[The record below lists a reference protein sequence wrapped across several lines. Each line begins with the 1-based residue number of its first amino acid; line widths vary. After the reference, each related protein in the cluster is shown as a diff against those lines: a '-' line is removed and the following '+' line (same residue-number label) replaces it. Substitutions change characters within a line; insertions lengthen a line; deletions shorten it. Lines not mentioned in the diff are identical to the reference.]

1 MKAVVYD
8 RPRSFSVT
16 DIVTPAPGPGEV
28 RLRSVVT
35 GVCGTDLHIHEG
47 GFDSRYPLIP
57 GHEIVGAVES
67 LGEGVDGLHVGQQ
80 VAADNTV
87 LCGHCYYCRRDQP
100 LFCQN
105 FYSLGVN
112 GPGGFAEFVIV
123 RAEKCFPIDDLSR
136 EVAVMVEPTACV
148 VHGLD
153 VLALQPGSDV
163 LVFGAG
169 PTGLLLAQLLMHGG
183 AARVTVAAPTQFKL
197 DLARSYGL
205 DETVRLDR
213 SEPEAGTKELRRLA
227 PEGFDVVVEATGAV
241 SVLGRAVG
249 LAKMGGTVMVYGM
262 ASAEDRL
269 AVSPYEVFRRE
280 LTIKG
285 SFAQTHCFDRA
296 IALLRSG
303 RVRTDGIVTHRFPLD
318 GFGQALQA
326 LATDPTCLKSAIVG
340 GQGPPP

>member
-8 RPRSFSVT
+8 RPRSFAVSDVP
-16 DIVTPAPGPGEV
+16 TPQPGPGEV
-28 RLRSVVT
+28 RLRSAIT

-57 GHEIVGAVES
+57 GHEIVGTVDS
-67 LGEGVDGLHVGQQ
+67 VGEGVVELEPGQR

-87 LCGHCYYCRRDQP
+87 LCGHCYHCRRDEP
-100 LFCQN
+100 LFCKN

-112 GPGGFAEFVIV
+112 GPGGFADFVLV
-123 RAEKCFPIDDLSR
+123 RAEKCFPVDDLSL

-153 VLALQPGSDV
+153 VLALRPGSDV

-169 PTGLLLAQLLMHGG
+169 PTGLLLAQLLLHGG
-183 AARVTVAAPTQFKL
+183 AARVTVAAPTLFKL
-197 DLARSYGL
+197 DLARSYGV

-213 SEPEAGTKELRRLA
+213 SDPLTGMQEMGRLA

-241 SVLGRAVG
+241 PVLERAVG
-249 LAKMGGTVMVYGM
+249 LTKIGGTLMVYGM
-262 ASAEDRL
+262 ANAEDRL
-269 AVSPYEVFRRE
+269 AVSPYEIFRRE

-303 RVRTDGIVTHRFPLD
+303 RVRTDGILTHRFGLD
-318 GFGQALQA
+318 DFGEALQA
-326 LATDPTCLKSAIVG
+326 LSSDPTCLKSAIV
-340 GQGPPP
+340 P

>member
-1 MKAVVYD
+1 MRAVVYD
-8 RPRSFSVT
+8 RPRSYSVSE
-16 DIVTPAPGPGEV
+16 VRTPEPGPGEV
-28 RLRSVVT
+28 RLRSAIS

-57 GHEIVGAVES
+57 GHEIVGVVDS
-67 LGEGVDGLHVGQQ
+67 LGEGVDDLQAGQR

-87 LCGHCYYCRRDQP
+87 LCGHCYHCRRDEP
-100 LFCQN
+100 LFCKN

-112 GPGGFAEFVIV
+112 GPGGFADFVLV
-123 RAEKCFPIDDLSR
+123 RSEKCFPVDDLSE

-153 VLALQPGSDV
+153 VLGLRPGSDV
-163 LVFGAG
+163 LVLGAG
-169 PTGLLLAQLLMHGG
+169 PTGLLLAQLLLHGG
-183 AARVTVAAPTQFKL
+183 ASRVTVAAPTRFKL
-197 DLARSYGL
+197 DLARSYGV
-205 DETVRLDR
+205 DETVQLDR
-213 SEPEAGTKELRRLA
+213 SDPSAGARELRSLA

-241 SVLGRAVG
+241 PVLERALG
-249 LAKMGGTVMVYGM
+249 LTKIGGTLMVYGM

-269 AVSPYEVFRRE
+269 AVSPYDIFRRQ

-303 RVRTDGIVTHRFPLD
+303 RVRTDGIVTHRFDLD
-318 GFGQALQA
+318 GFGDA
-326 LATDPTCLKSAIVG
+326 LAALSSDPTCLKSAIV
-340 GQGPPP
+340 P

>member
-1 MKAVVYD
+1 MRAVVYD
-8 RPRSFSVT
+8 RPRSFAVSDVP
-16 DIVTPAPGPGEV
+16 TPEPGPGEV
-28 RLRSVVT
+28 RLRSAIT

-57 GHEIVGAVES
+57 GHEIVGLVDS
-67 LGEGVDGLHVGQQ
+67 LGDGVGDLQVGQL

-87 LCGHCYYCRRDQP
+87 LCGHCYYCRRDEP

-112 GPGGFAEFVIV
+112 GPGGFADFVLV
-123 RAEKCFPIDDLSR
+123 RAEKCFAADDLGS

-153 VLALQPGSDV
+153 VLALRPGSDV

-169 PTGLLLAQLLMHGG
+169 PTGLLLAQLLLHGG
-183 AARVTVAAPTQFKL
+183 AARVTAAAPTRFKL
-197 DLARSYGL
+197 DLARSYGV
-205 DETVRLDR
+205 DETVQLDR
-213 SEPEAGTKELRRLA
+213 SDPTAGMLEMRRLA

-241 SVLGRAVG
+241 PVLERAVG
-249 LAKMGGTVMVYGM
+249 LTKMGGTLMVYGM

-269 AVSPYEVFRRE
+269 AVSPYEVFRRQ

-303 RVRTDGIVTHRFPLD
+303 RLRTDGIVTHRFGLD
-318 GFGQALQA
+318 GFGEALQA
-326 LATDPTCLKSAIVG
+326 LSSDPTCLKSAIV
-340 GQGPPP
+340 P

>member
-1 MKAVVYD
+1 VSEV
-8 RPRSFSVT
+8 R
-16 DIVTPAPGPGEV
+16 TPEPGPGEV
-28 RLRSVVT
+28 RLRSAIT

-57 GHEIVGAVES
+57 GHEIVGVVDS
-67 LGEGVDGLHVGQQ
+67 LGEGVGDLQVGQR

-87 LCGHCYYCRRDQP
+87 LCGHCYHCRRDEP
-100 LFCQN
+100 LFCKN

-112 GPGGFAEFVIV
+112 GPGGFADYVLV
-123 RAEKCFPIDDLSR
+123 RAEKCFPVDDLSE

-153 VLALQPGSDV
+153 VLALRPGSDV

-169 PTGLLLAQLLMHGG
+169 PTGLLLAQLLLHGG
-183 AARVTVAAPTQFKL
+183 ASRVTVAAPTRFKL
-197 DLARSYGL
+197 DLARSYGV
-205 DETVRLDR
+205 DETVQLDR
-213 SEPEAGTKELRRLA
+213 SDPSAGTRKMRSLA

-241 SVLGRAVG
+241 PVLERAVG
-249 LAKMGGTVMVYGM
+249 LTKIGGTLMVYGM

-269 AVSPYEVFRRE
+269 AVSPYDVFRRQ

-303 RVRTDGIVTHRFPLD
+303 RVRTDGIVTHRFDLD
-318 GFGQALQA
+318 GFGAALHA
-326 LATDPTCLKSAIVG
+326 LTDDPTCLKSAIV
-340 GQGPPP
+340 P

>member
-8 RPRSFSVT
+8 RPRSFAVSDVP
-16 DIVTPAPGPGEV
+16 TPQPGPGEV
-28 RLRSVVT
+28 RLRSAIT

-57 GHEIVGAVES
+57 GHEIVGTVDS
-67 LGEGVDGLHVGQQ
+67 VGEGVVELEPGQR

-87 LCGHCYYCRRDQP
+87 LCGHCYHCRRDEP
-100 LFCQN
+100 LFCKN

-112 GPGGFAEFVIV
+112 GPGGFADFVLV
-123 RAEKCFPIDDLSR
+123 RAEKCFPVDDLSL

-153 VLALQPGSDV
+153 VLALRPGSDV

-169 PTGLLLAQLLMHGG
+169 PTGLLLAELLLHGG
-183 AARVTVAAPTQFKL
+183 AARVTVAAPTLFKL
-197 DLARSYGL
+197 DLARSYGV

-213 SEPEAGTKELRRLA
+213 SDPLAGMQEMGRLA

-241 SVLGRAVG
+241 PVLERAVG
-249 LAKMGGTVMVYGM
+249 LTKIGGTLMVYGM
-262 ASAEDRL
+262 ANAEDRL
-269 AVSPYEVFRRE
+269 AVSPYEIFRRE

-303 RVRTDGIVTHRFPLD
+303 RVRTDGILTHRFGLD
-318 GFGQALQA
+318 DFGEALQA
-326 LATDPTCLKSAIVG
+326 LSSDPTCLKSAIV
-340 GQGPPP
+340 P

>member
-1 MKAVVYD
+1 MRAVVYD
-8 RPRSFSVT
+8 RPRSFAVSEVP
-16 DIVTPAPGPGEV
+16 TPEPGAGEV
-28 RLRSVVT
+28 RLRSAIT

-57 GHEIVGAVES
+57 GHEIVGLVDS
-67 LGEGVDGLHVGQQ
+67 VGEGVGDLQVGQL

-87 LCGHCYYCRRDQP
+87 LCGHCYYCRRDEP

-112 GPGGFAEFVIV
+112 GPGGFADFVLV
-123 RAEKCFPIDDLSR
+123 RAEKCFPVDDLGS

-153 VLALQPGSDV
+153 VLALRPGSDV

-169 PTGLLLAQLLMHGG
+169 PTGLLLAQLLLHGG
-183 AARVTVAAPTQFKL
+183 AARVTVAAPTRFKL
-197 DLARSYGL
+197 DLARSYGV
-205 DETVRLDR
+205 DETVQLDR
-213 SEPEAGTKELRRLA
+213 SDPSAGLLETRRLA

-241 SVLGRAVG
+241 PVLERAVG
-249 LAKMGGTVMVYGM
+249 LTKMGGTLMVYGM

-269 AVSPYEVFRRE
+269 AVSPYEIFRRQ

-303 RVRTDGIVTHRFPLD
+303 RVRTDGIVTHRFGLD
-318 GFGQALQA
+318 GFGEALQA
-326 LATDPTCLKSAIVG
+326 LSSDPTCLKSAIV
-340 GQGPPP
+340 PD

>member
-1 MKAVVYD
+1 MRAVVYD

-16 DIVTPAPGPGEV
+16 EIATPAPGPGEV
-28 RLRSVVT
+28 RLRSVIT

-47 GFDSRYPLIP
+47 GFDSRYPLTP
-57 GHEIVGAVES
+57 GHEIVGVVES
-67 LGEGVDGLHVGQQ
+67 LGEVVAGLQVGQQ

-112 GPGGFAEFVIV
+112 GPGGFPEFVIV
-123 RAEKCFPIDDLSR
+123 RAEKCFPIDDLPR

-153 VLALQPGSDV
+153 VLALEPGSDV

-169 PTGLLLAQLLMHGG
+169 PTGLLMAQLLLHGG

-197 DLARSYGL
+197 DLARSYGV

-213 SEPEAGTKELRRLA
+213 SEPDAGVKEMRRLA

-241 SVLGRAVG
+241 SVLERAVG

-303 RVRTDGIVTHRFPLD
+303 RVRTEGIVTHRFPLD
-318 GFGQALQA
+318 RFVEALQA
-326 LATDPTCLKSAIVG
+326 LAADPTCLKSAIVG
-340 GQGPPP
+340 GQG

>member
-1 MKAVVYD
+1 MRAVVYD
-8 RPRSFSVT
+8 RPRSFAVSDVP
-16 DIVTPAPGPGEV
+16 TPEPGPGEV
-28 RLRSVVT
+28 RLRSAIT

-57 GHEIVGAVES
+57 GHEIVGIVDRV
-67 LGEGVDGLHVGQQ
+67 GEGVEGLQEGLR

-87 LCGHCYYCRRDQP
+87 LCGHCYYCRRDEP

-112 GPGGFAEFVIV
+112 GPGGFADFVLV
-123 RAEKCFPIDDLSR
+123 RAEKCFPVDDLSL
-136 EVAVMVEPTACV
+136 ELAVMVEPTACV

-153 VLALQPGSDV
+153 VLAMRPGSDV

-169 PTGLLLAQLLMHGG
+169 PTGLLLAQLLLHGG
-183 AARVTVAAPTQFKL
+183 AARVTVAAPTLFKL
-197 DLARSYGL
+197 DLARSYGV
-205 DETVRLDR
+205 DHTVRLDR
-213 SEPEAGTKELRRLA
+213 SDPGAGTPELRRLA

-241 SVLGRAVG
+241 PVLERAVE
-249 LAKMGGTVMVYGM
+249 LTKMGGTVMVYGM

-269 AVSPYEVFRRE
+269 AISPYEVFRRQ

-296 IALLRSG
+296 IAYLRSG
-303 RVRTDGIVTHRFPLD
+303 RLHTEGIVTHRFDLD
-318 GFGQALQA
+318 GFGAA
-326 LATDPTCLKSAIVG
+326 LAALAGDPTCLKAAIV
-340 GQGPPP
+340 P